1 MAGGGC
7 LGEVSSMKQKIHR
20 MQSTGQGR
28 RVGVRVSRPAMFAKS
43 AAIIGCHIFSW
54 GRLSCCFVV
63 LHVVV
68 VAVAVIFLKV
78 FDFVGV

>member
-1 MAGGGC
+1 
-7 LGEVSSMKQKIHR
+7 MKQKIHR